1 MVAEQKVE
9 QPFFIV
15 GCARSGTSL
24 LRNMLNLHPRLASP
38 AETHLF
44 RWAEPF
50 GTTEY
55 EKFYKKSKLFKQHRL
70 EDGVTDWAFHY
81 SLCKQPTR
89 KGLMDWYGQEILRL
103 NGKPGGRW
111 FDKTPQNVYGLLL
124 LSAAYPQAKFV
135 HIVRNPLNVVVSL
148 MKGEVLPPVELRG
161 AINYWLESALLL
173 SHYRQLAP
181 DRLFEF
187 RYEDLIEDPVAQLTG
202 LLNALGED
210 PALFPFK
217 KIAGP
222 GLAKTKVRTKKLK
235 DDYSKYLS
243 AEQIEQIVLA
253 TEPFMSSYGYGI

>member
-1 MVAEQKVE
+1 MVEEPKVE

-50 GTTEY
+50 GTPEY
-55 EKFYKKSKLFKQHRL
+55 ERFYKKSELFKQHRI
-70 EDGVTDWAFHY
+70 EDGVTDFDFHY
-81 SLCKQPTR
+81 SLRKQPTR
-89 KGLMDWYGQEILRL
+89 RGLMDWYGREILRL
-103 NGKPGGRW
+103 CDKPDGRW

-124 LSAAYPQAKFV
+124 LSAAYPEARFV
-135 HIVRNPLNVVVSL
+135 HIVRNPLHVVVSL
-148 MKGEVLPPVELRG
+148 MKGEVLPPLELRG

-181 DRLFEF
+181 DRLFEL
-187 RYEDLIEDPVAQLTG
+187 RYEDLIEDPIAQLTA
-202 LLNALGED
+202 LLNALDED
-210 PALFPFK
+210 PELFPFNR
-217 KIAGP
+217 IAGP
-222 GLAKTKVRTKKLK
+222 GRAKTKVRTKKLK

-243 AEQIEQIVLA
+243 ADQIEQVVLA
-253 TEPFMSSYGYGI
+253 TEPFMSSYGYGL